1 MDVRQRLTLEEI
13 GRLAGV
19 SRSTVSRVINGQ
31 PDVSAEAKKRVLAV
45 IDDTGFQPNQAA
57 RSLVSVRTNVL
68 GLVIP
73 SAVHNLFADPYFGR
87 LIQGITKA
95 ANTAG
100 QTLSLFLFE
109 DESEETALYPRVIA
123 SGLLD
128 GLIVT
133 ATRVGDP
140 LVVRLLRDRVPFV
153 MVGRPDNDDITH
165 VDVDNRGGA
174 RIGTEHLLQHGHQRI
189 GMVAAP
195 SNTTTGADRRAGF
208 LDAMV
213 EAGIEV
219 PPSLIVEG
227 DYTSRGGYEAMNRL
241 LDTRPDAVFCASDT
255 MALGVLRALAD
266 AGLRCPDDMALVSFD
281 GLIEADESGLP
292 ITTVQQPI
300 RQTGE
305 EAVSLLLDLV
315 DDDGETQ
322 PVRRTLSTELVVRRS
337 CGCGGVGMV

>member
-1 MDVRQRLTLEEI
+1 MRRRLTLEEI

-57 RSLVSVRTNVL
+57 RSLVSSRTNVL

-73 SAVHNLFADPYFGR
+73 STVHNLFTDPYFGR

-95 ANTAG
+95 SNTAG

-109 DESEETALYPRVIA
+109 NEREEMELYPRVIA

-140 LVVRLLRDRVPFV
+140 LVERLVRDRVPFV
-153 MVGRPDNDDITH
+153 MVGRPDSDDIAH

-174 RIGTEHLLQHGHQRI
+174 RVGTEHLLGHGRSRI
-189 GMVAAP
+189 AMVAAP
-195 SNTTTGADRRAGF
+195 WNTTTGADRLAGF
-208 LDAMV
+208 LDAMN
-213 EAGIEV
+213 EAGVEV
-219 PPSLIVEG
+219 PRSLVVEG
-227 DYTSRGGYEAMNRL
+227 DYTSQGGYEAMNRL
-241 LDTRPDAVFCASDT
+241 LGDRPDAVFCASDT

-266 AGLRCPDDMALVSFD
+266 AGLRCPEDVALVSFD
-281 GLIEADESGLP
+281 GLLEADESGLS
-292 ITTVQQPI
+292 ITTVQQPV
-300 RQTGE
+300 RRTGE
-305 EAVSLLLDLV
+305 EAVGLLLDLV
-315 DDDGETQ
+315 GDGAPV

-337 CGCGGVGMV
+337 CGCAAEETV